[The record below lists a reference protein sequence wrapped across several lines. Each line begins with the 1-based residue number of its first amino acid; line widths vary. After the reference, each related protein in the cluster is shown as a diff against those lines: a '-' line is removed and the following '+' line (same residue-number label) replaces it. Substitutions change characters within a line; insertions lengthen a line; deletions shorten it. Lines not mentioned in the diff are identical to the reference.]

1 MSETHD
7 STSLQGLH
15 SVAERLRMS
24 GFRQT
29 SIARAVTELVWE
41 YLGIHA
47 NIGANLTRALGDTN
61 SAASLVL
68 GNNMAANDSS
78 FEVAKSWKS
87 IPDISNSSSHENLKT
102 AA

>member
-29 SIARAVTELVWE
+29 SIARAVTELVGE

-47 NIGANLTRALGDTN
+47 NIGDNLIRALGNTN
-61 SAASLVL
+61 NAASIVL
-68 GNNMAANDSS
+68 DSS
-78 FEVAKSWKS
+78 
-87 IPDISNSSSHENLKT
+87 DIATNDTSTQEPKK

>member
-29 SIARAVTELVWE
+29 GIARAVTELVGE

-47 NIGANLTRALGDTN
+47 NISPNLTSALGYTN
-61 SAASLVL
+61 NAASVVL
-68 GNNMAANDSS
+68 DSSINAANDP
-78 FEVAKSWKS
+78 S
-87 IPDISNSSSHENLKT
+87 IQEPKK